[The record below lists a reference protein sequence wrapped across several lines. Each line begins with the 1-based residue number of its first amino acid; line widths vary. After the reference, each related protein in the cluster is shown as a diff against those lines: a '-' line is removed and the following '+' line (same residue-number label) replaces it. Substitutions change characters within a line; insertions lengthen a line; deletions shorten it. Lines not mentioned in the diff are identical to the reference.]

1 MNNRKSC
8 SFGDLVASV
17 YDEATRLAAGRDA
30 AELTA
35 RAVADLL
42 KKSRRADLVRKLA
55 KSRI

>member
-17 YDEATRLAAGRDA
+17 YDEASRLAPGEKA
-30 AELTA
+30 AEITA
-35 RAVADLL
+35 KAVADLL